1 MSRSKK
7 ADATTTA
14 VATTATTPAVTAKE
28 EVMENATP
36 LIIIDANGE
45 KVEMAYITV
54 MSLNGTFTYPI
65 NVNDLNE
72 IRYAWN
78 INNNHLKN
86 KMESNERSDGKEKS
100 KKQADYDRDMGTRS
114 VLVDKLISTIFAS
127 IPLPERKN
135 RYKDLMER
143 LDHLSS
149 DINGPKPDEN
159 GVTTV
164 AKEM

>member
-7 ADATTTA
+7 ADATAIATTTTTA
-14 VATTATTPAVTAKE
+14 VTTKE
-28 EVMENATP
+28 EVMENTTP
-36 LIIIDANGE
+36 LIIVDANGE
-45 KVEMAYITV
+45 KIEMAYITV

-86 KMESNERSDGKEKS
+86 KMETTERGDGKEKT
-100 KKQADYDRDMGTRS
+100 KKQMDYDRDMGTRS

-135 RYKDLMER
+135 RYKDLMNK
-143 LDHLSS
+143 LDALSNS
-149 DINGPKPDEN
+149 VNGAEDN
-159 GVTTV
+159 GTTTTPV
-164 AKEM
+164 EM